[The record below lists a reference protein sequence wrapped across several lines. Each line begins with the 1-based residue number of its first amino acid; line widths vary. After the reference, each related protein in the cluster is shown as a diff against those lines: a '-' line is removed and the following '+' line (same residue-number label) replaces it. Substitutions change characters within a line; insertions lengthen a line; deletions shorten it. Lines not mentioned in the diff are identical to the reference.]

1 MLNFGELYIRIIEV
15 LKRNKIRVGIFF
27 GGPSREREVSF
38 AGGRTVYDNLDKTRF
53 EAVPIFVDSFG
64 HFILLEWP
72 YIYKGTIRDFFPI
85 PSQHSDTSYTHYV
98 ESYYKGHE
106 DAYEEEVGQIGK
118 RLSLEDLPD
127 HMDFAFLALHGSYGE
142 DGTIQSLLTS
152 VGIPYSGS
160 GVLASAIGIN
170 KSVQKKLMDRGGF
183 VMPKIHRIERAAWL
197 ANRPYHLKAI
207 REIIPGKVVIRP
219 AHQGSSIGVSILEG
233 GDEEALT
240 HAIDA
245 AFFRKSISG
254 KDWQALSEHDRKVW
268 ARSLPDV
275 KENLGLPLLVNG
287 HIMNTVEEVLDVLNN
302 LAPDETALI
311 EAIDSE
317 EIVIAE
323 EFISGREFS
332 CIVIRDANGQ
342 VSALPPTEIVKKGHL
357 YDYRSKY
364 LPGFSRKETPISLDE
379 VEVKRIMAEC
389 IHLFDYLEFNCYAR
403 IDGFYAPNR
412 DIILNDPNTTS
423 GMMPSSFFFHQ
434 AAEIG
439 LNPSQFLTFI
449 IHSSLVERSKSVA
462 HFPGLVNV
470 LSSLEGSLKE
480 EEKGLLE
487 KEEIA
492 IIFGGYSYERHI
504 SVESGRNIFEKL
516 ASSSKYHPTP
526 LFLMREGEELKLV
539 EVPINLLLKDNAD
552 DIRTKIEEFKV
563 HPLLD
568 EIRSACTSITSTY
581 ARDSIFVPQ
590 EVKWSELKDRFASA
604 FIALHGRPGE
614 DGAVQ
619 RRLDALGLP
628 YNGSSADVSSITI
641 NKFDTLQLLGAS
653 GFPVAEQMLVEG
665 SDYNEDKDRWLDSI
679 EGKFDYPLIAKPVDD
694 GCSSAVMKIKDRQH
708 LRAYLDA
715 LLRPMEELSPHRRE
729 QLGLAWNEEF
739 PHKPEVLIEE
749 LVQANGAELFIEITC
764 GLLSEVREGHV
775 VTQVFEPSE
784 AIASKDILS
793 LEEKFLAGQGMN
805 ITPARLA
812 TPNNSYDH
820 VASQVK
826 ADLKRAAE
834 ILGVTGYARIDAF
847 VRVYSDGKVE
857 TVVIEVN
864 SLPGMTPATCIYH
877 QAAIEGM
884 KPFDFIDKI
893 MTFAHDSQQ
902 KKVEWV

>member
-1 MLNFGELYIRIIEV
+1 M
-15 LKRNKIRVGIFF
+15 KRNKIRIGIFF

-64 HFILLEWP
+64 HFILLDWSF
-72 YIYKGTIRDFFPI
+72 IYKGTIRDFFPI
-85 PSQHSDTSYTHYV
+85 PSQHGDTLYTHYV
-98 ESYYKGHE
+98 ESFFSGNEE
-106 DAYEEEVGQIGK
+106 DYNKEVSRIGQ
-118 RLSLEDLPD
+118 RLSLEDLSH
-127 HMDFAFLALHGSYGE
+127 HMDFAFLALHGNYGE

-183 VMPKIHRIERAAWL
+183 VMPKIHRINRSDWL
-197 ANRPYHLKAI
+197 TNTAFHVKSI
-207 REIIPGKVVIRP
+207 QEKIQGKVVIRP
-219 AHQGSSIGVSILEG
+219 AHQGSSIGVSILERT
-233 GDEEALT
+233 DEEELDK
-240 HAIDA
+240 AINA
-245 AFFRKSISG
+245 AFFRILITG
-254 KDWQALSEHDRKVW
+254 KDWQEKSEQEKKIW

-275 KENLGLPLLVNG
+275 KEHLGLPVLVNG
-287 HIMNTVEEVLDVLNN
+287 NIKNTVEEVLEVLNGLGPN
-302 LAPDETALI
+302 DEVWL
-311 EAIDSE
+311 EAIDNE

-332 CIVIRDANGQ
+332 CIVIRDAQGQ
-342 VSALPPTEIVKKGHL
+342 VSALPPTEIVKQGHL

-364 LPGFSRKETPISLDE
+364 LPGFSRKETPISLPE
-379 VEVKRIMAEC
+379 IQVKRIMAEC

-403 IDGFYAPNR
+403 IDGFYR
-412 DIILNDPNTTS
+412 DNKDIVLNDPNTTS

-449 IHSSLVERSKSVA
+449 IHSSLVERSKSIA
-462 HFPGLVNV
+462 HFPRLQNV
-470 LSSLEGSLKE
+470 LTALELSLSKE
-480 EEKGLLE
+480 DKGQSE
-487 KEEIA
+487 KESIA

-504 SVESGRNIFEKL
+504 SVESGRNIYEKL

-526 LFLMREGEELKLV
+526 LFLMKDEDELKLV

-552 DIRTKIEEFKV
+552 DIRTKIENFKI

-568 EIRSACTSITSTY
+568 EIRSTCSSVTSTY

-590 EVKWSELKDRFASA
+590 EIQWEELKSRFASA

-619 RRLDALGLP
+619 RRLDDLGLP

-653 GFPVAEQMLVEG
+653 GFPVAEQMLVES
-665 SDYNEDKDRWLDSI
+665 SDYHEDKERWLDSI

-694 GCSSAVMKIKDRQH
+694 GCSSAVMKIKDRPH
-708 LRAYLDA
+708 LIAYLDA
-715 LLRPMEELSPHRRE
+715 LLRSREELAPKKRE

-739 PHKPEVLIEE
+739 PNKMEVLIEE
-749 LVQANGAELFIEITC
+749 LVQDNNAELFIEITC
-764 GLLSEVREGHV
+764 GLLSEIKDGKV
-775 VTQVFEPSE
+775 VTHVFEPSE

-812 TPNNSYDH
+812 TPNNTYEH

-826 ADLKRAAE
+826 SDLKKAADL
-834 ILGVTGYARIDAF
+834 LGVSGYARIDAF
-847 VRVYSDGKVE
+847 VRVYSDGRVE
-857 TVVIEVN
+857 TVIIEVN

-902 KKVEWV
+902 KKVEWA